1 LILSIVNQTVNR
13 PLFQTFIHIYNATN
27 NESIYQIDVHLNTS
41 NATYSNNIL
50 TFLIPQYNIND
61 EIYITFDVG
70 VLFSNSLVNSTAENS
85 PQFWLLKVIA
95 SDTTTSITIT
105 TENTSVGTTYIGTT
119 GSSMVY
125 SGTSAFTVTQVTS
138 TYTSVNQ
145 TTQNLNTTMTT
156 STVLVTAIPGRM

>member
-13 PLFQTFIHIYNATN
+13 PQFQTFIHIYNATN
-27 NESIYQIDVHLNTS
+27 NLSIYQIDVHLNTS
-41 NATYSNNIL
+41 NVTYSNNTL

-70 VLFSNSLVNSTAENS
+70 VLFSNSSVNSTAQNS
-85 PQFWLLKVIA
+85 PQFWPLKVIA

-145 TTQNLNTTMTT
+145 TTQNLNTIMTT
-156 STVLVTAIPGRM
+156 STVPVTAIPGRM